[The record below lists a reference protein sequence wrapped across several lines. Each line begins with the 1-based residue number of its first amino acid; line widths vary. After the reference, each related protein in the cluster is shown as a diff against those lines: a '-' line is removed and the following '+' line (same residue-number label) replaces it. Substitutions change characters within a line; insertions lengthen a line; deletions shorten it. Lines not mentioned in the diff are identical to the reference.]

1 MPTVH
6 GHPGAGVDEQV
17 AADGAWVSDL
27 ALTHGCGPG
36 TLGPSLAELVNLV
49 HNCAQISLAA
59 LVQSA
64 SH

>member
-6 GHPGAGVDEQV
+6 GHPGAGIDEQV
-17 AADGAWVSDL
+17 ATNGAGVSYL

-36 TLGPSLAELVNLV
+36 ALGPSLAELVDLV
-49 HNCAQISLAA
+49 HNGAQIRLAA
-59 LVQSA
+59 LVQGA